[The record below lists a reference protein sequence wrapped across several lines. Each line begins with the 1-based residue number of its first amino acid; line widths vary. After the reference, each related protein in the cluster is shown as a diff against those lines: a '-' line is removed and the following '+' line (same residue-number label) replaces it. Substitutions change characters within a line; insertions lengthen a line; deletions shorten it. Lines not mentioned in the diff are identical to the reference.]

1 MKRSSPSC
9 PSTSP
14 NSVKIRTLI
23 HSHFFRHVYHIVR
36 ALTKAKSILME
47 LISNK
52 SKENYYIES
61 RMKDETKKKKK
72 KKRVFCSSSLR
83 LHYNWCSSH
92 VLPMPEPA
100 AVLGADGYLNDNYS
114 NHVYYDSTWNSSSI
128 LPAEEHMQDGF
139 DSHLSGYLRWLDDE
153 KVATENS
160 TGNKN
165 NCDGD
170 DMEEIDKLADK
181 FIASFHEKFRLEKQ
195 ESYRRYQEMLARSM

>member
-1 MKRSSPSC
+1 MKRSSPSR
-9 PSTSP
+9 PSTTSP

-52 SKENYYIES
+52 NKENYYIES
-61 RMKDETKKKKK
+61 RMKDGTKKKKK

-92 VLPMPEPA
+92 VLPMPEPP
-100 AVLGADGYLNDNYS
+100 AVLGADGYFNDNYS

-139 DSHLSGYLRWLDDE
+139 DSHLSGYLRWLDE
-153 KVATENS
+153 KVTTENS

-165 NCDGD
+165 NCDAD
-170 DMEEIDKLADK
+170 DMEEIDRLADK